1 MSAARHTVGAPAVVP
16 DVRARRLL
24 RLVTDVACPGA
35 CSLDRAPDRAVLGG
49 RRELALVLCP
59 RELCLRSPPP
69 TSAHRFRWPNPPT
82 YTARTRDC
90 LTIRLPGSRRA
101 APGEQS
107 KRERSWSARVS
118 APTTFSSF
126 CPAKSPSPPPTTR
139 AIGT

>member
-1 MSAARHTVGAPAVVP
+1 MSAARHTVGAPAAVP

-24 RLVTDVACPGA
+24 RFFAHAACPGA
-35 CSLDRAPDRAVLGG
+35 CSLDRAVLGG

-90 LTIRLPGSRRA
+90 LTIRSPRSRRA
-101 APGEQS
+101 GRREQS
-107 KRERSWSARVS
+107 SREGRLV
-118 APTTFSSF
+118 
-126 CPAKSPSPPPTTR
+126 
-139 AIGT
+139 

>member
-1 MSAARHTVGAPAVVP
+1 MSAARHTVGAPTAVP

-24 RLVTDVACPGA
+24 RFFAHAACPGA
-35 CSLDRAPDRAVLGG
+35 RSRHRAPDRAVLGG

-101 APGEQS
+101 AARGASKGES
-107 KRERSWSARVS
+107 RW
-118 APTTFSSF
+118 
-126 CPAKSPSPPPTTR
+126 
-139 AIGT
+139 GGGGGG